1 MMGNNADSNIMPFEV
16 KDCALITRMAGI
28 GTAMNLRELLER
40 VRKMPLECLFHH
52 FCETVLRPT
61 FDDPEFSNDFA
72 VWAKRGLRDSVL
84 AERLAIINPYKFESF
99 EALRLH
105 LVDILEERL
114 AEAGPVQWVGT
125 DHQFYFMQAVTV
137 VFDSGIK
144 LHQPGDLAEQLPN
157 LSPGSIYYH
166 FVEARRRTPT
176 KLDDFSSWLLEF
188 DDDVSRL
195 VESLQTIDFYFLSLS
210 ELKRAL
216 VAAVGN
222 AKIERSHA

>member
-1 MMGNNADSNIMPFEV
+1 MMVKHADSNIMPFEV

-40 VRKMPLECLFHH
+40 VRSMPVECLFHH

-72 VWAKRGLRDSVL
+72 VWAKRSLRDSVL

-99 EALRLH
+99 EDLRLH
-105 LVDILEERL
+105 LVDIVEERL
-114 AEAGPVQWVGT
+114 AEAGPVQWVET

-144 LHQPGDLAEQLPN
+144 QMPN

-176 KLDDFSSWLLEF
+176 RLDDFSSWLLEF
-188 DDDVSRL
+188 DDGVSGL
-195 VESLQTIDFYFLSLS
+195 VESLQTIDFYFLNLS

-216 VAAVGN
+216 VSTIGK
-222 AKIERSHA
+222 AKIEKHHA